1 MRAAISAVASGQVDP
16 TPLYTDRFKLEEL
29 PQAFGQMHERSGG
42 FLKSILV
49 YD

>member
-1 MRAAISAVASGQVDP
+1 VAAVAGGQLDP

-29 PQAFGQMHERSGG
+29 PRAFGRMHERSGR
-42 FLKSILV
+42 FMKALLC